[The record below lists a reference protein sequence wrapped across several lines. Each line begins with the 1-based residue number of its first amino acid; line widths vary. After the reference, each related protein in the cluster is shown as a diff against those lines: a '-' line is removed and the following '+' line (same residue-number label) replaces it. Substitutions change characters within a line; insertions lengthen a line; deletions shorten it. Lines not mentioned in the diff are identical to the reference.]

1 MLVQDLCVLVCVFHE
16 VCMKVQLNLLLCQIL
31 LDYSNYLD
39 QLRNPYLHHHHR
51 RRLQTTK
58 EEEEEDEETE
68 SGVASGDSQT
78 ALT

>member
-1 MLVQDLCVLVCVFHE
+1 MRVQDLCALVYALYE
-16 VCMKVQLNLLLCQIL
+16 VCMKVQLKLLLCQVL
-31 LDYSNYLD
+31 LDYSHYLD
-39 QLRNPYLHHHHR
+39 QLRNPYLYHHHR

-58 EEEEEDEETE
+58 EEEEEETE